1 MRTPLHIA
9 TAEGNLEMTKY
20 LLERGALVHKKDR
33 NNDTPLVCAITS
45 GNVAV
50 VKLLVEVGAHLTLPP
65 SLVGERLVK
74 AGAAGDKDQV
84 SSLIGLNRVYWY
96 LIGQYFQVLCWLE
109 AGASLEQ
116 MDLGGNTC
124 LKAAT
129 SAGYTDLA
137 TSLKMMTLG
146 ENGNGNGPHI

>member
-33 NNDTPLVCAITS
+33 NNDTPLVCAITG

-65 SLVGERLVK
+65 ALVGERLVK
-74 AGAAGDKDQV
+74 AGGAGDRDQV
-84 SSLIGLNRVYWY
+84 SFVIGLDR
-96 LIGQYFQVLCWLE
+96 
-109 AGASLEQ
+109 SR
-116 MDLGGNTC
+116 DKNT
-124 LKAAT
+124 
-129 SAGYTDLA
+129 GR
-137 TSLKMMTLG
+137 
-146 ENGNGNGPHI
+146 